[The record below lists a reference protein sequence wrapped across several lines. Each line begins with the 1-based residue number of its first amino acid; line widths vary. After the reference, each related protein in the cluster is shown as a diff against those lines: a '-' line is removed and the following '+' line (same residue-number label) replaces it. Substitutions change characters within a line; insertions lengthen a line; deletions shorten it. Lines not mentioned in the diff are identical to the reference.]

1 MDNQNA
7 KALLTEHMGVGRLIW
22 HIVGTFISCL
32 FCGLIAGLL
41 ALIPIIGWIFSIII
55 AICIFLTWIT
65 MIFDVIGIVRSKAT
79 LTECGI
85 FGNSYRFGSFDL
97 TFDQIRSI
105 NYGKGMITINC
116 LNGVGKKQKIKI
128 YGIANAKDFAS
139 ACNEQM
145 AKPKAA
151 PAEAAAEAEVEA

>member
-1 MDNQNA
+1 MNNKEA

-22 HIVGTFISCL
+22 HIVGTFIGCL
-32 FCGLIAGLL
+32 FCGLAAGLL

-55 AICIFLTWIT
+55 AICIFITWIT
-65 MIFDVIGIVRSKAT
+65 IIFDIIGIVRSKAT

-85 FGNSYRFGSFDL
+85 FGNTFRFGSFDL

-105 NYGKGMITINC
+105 NYGKGLITISC
-116 LNGVGKKQKIKI
+116 PNGIGKKKIKI
-128 YGIANAKDFAS
+128 YGIANAKDFAN

-145 AKPKAA
+145 AKAKAA
-151 PAEAAAEAEVEA
+151 PAEATAEVEA